1 VGNGRGGFGLDE
13 AVWYGRKC
21 AEETDGKGGDWWG
34 KIRQEV
40 CNGLNRSDRD
50 GNGGVRNGEIGKG
63 LAGS

>member
-1 VGNGRGGFGLDE
+1 MVRGGKATQEVCTGGE
-13 AVWYGRKC
+13 WNG
-21 AEETDGKGGDWWG
+21 GKGGDWWG